1 MIAKVCVCSS
11 KRGMMGKK
19 AGSSITAINQIA
31 YPNDWMEKEC
41 GGFYSVST
49 WNEFILCHATQR
61 SK

>member
-1 MIAKVCVCSS
+1 
-11 KRGMMGKK
+11 MMGKK